1 MRRAAVL
8 VGLALIA
15 GMLGV
20 ASPASACSFLLP
32 GPTQHELLAQA
43 DLAFEGVALS
53 SRDPNAG
60 APIISSGD
68 PITWTFAV
76 DRPIKGPVHRV
87 QEITTPRSGA
97 TCGLAFQAG
106 VRYRVLA
113 AHQDGAFWTF
123 LFSGTREEPVQAARC
138 HLGPNHGHHGTV
150 APSCHDG

>member
-15 GMLGV
+15 GVLGM
-20 ASPASACSFLLP
+20 ASPASACSFVVP

-68 PITWTFAV
+68 PIIWTFAV
-76 DRPIKGPVHRV
+76 DRPIKGPVHRL
-87 QEITTPRSGA
+87 QEVTTARSGA
-97 TCGLAFQAG
+97 SCGVAFQEG

-113 AHQDGAFWTF
+113 VHQDGAFWTF
-123 LFSGTREEPVQAARC
+123 LFSGTSETPAQRAHCDR
-138 HLGPNHGHHGTV
+138 GPHHGHHGTV
-150 APSCHDG
+150 APRCNDG